1 VRFLVDE
8 NLSPLLAVALCEA
21 GHDAVH
27 TRDLGMARSADNEVL
42 DAARDQDR
50 VVVSADTDF
59 GTMFA
64 ATGAARPSL
73 LLVRLSADRRAAK
86 IAPLVLLNLADVEEP
101 LARGAIVV
109 LGDDRVR
116 VRLLPLL

>member
-1 VRFLVDE
+1 
-8 NLSPLLAVALCEA
+8 
-21 GHDAVH
+21 
-27 TRDLGMARSADNEVL
+27 MARSADNEVL

-59 GTMFA
+59 GTMLA